1 MKLLINNPY
10 HTLRNSFFSAANL
23 PEKTT
28 VYSTLV
34 GLLNAKNYGCGE
46 EVSFLISAKYAIVM
60 AYSIVGCSPLT

>member
-1 MKLLINNPY
+1 MFF
-10 HTLRNSFFSAANL
+10 NSFFSAANL

-46 EVSFLISAKYAIVM
+46 EVNLLISAKYAIVM
-60 AYSIVGCSPLT
+60 EAGIFPLTQE

>member
-1 MKLLINNPY
+1 MFC
-10 HTLRNSFFSAANL
+10 NSFFSAANL

-46 EVSFLISAKYAIVM
+46 EVKLLISAKYAIVM
-60 AYSIVGCSPLT
+60 DKEAGAFPVTRE

>member
-1 MKLLINNPY
+1 MFCN
-10 HTLRNSFFSAANL
+10 TFSAANL

-46 EVSFLISAKYAIVM
+46 EVNFHISAKYDIVVALEAPTLM
-60 AYSIVGCSPLT
+60 H